1 MINQT
6 ILIIF
11 VIVIIIVSLCIFS
24 IWSLD
29 RQISKEIEQEQK
41 ERNIT
46 ENRLTDS
53 LKTLC
58 TQLGIELSYHK
69 ELGTAAGR
77 ILYYSMNGRLLVDDA
92 RIEIL
97 EKYKDEPYTL
107 AHELGHYM
115 AIKQRQ
121 DDSERGADDEA
132 DKLCRLILNKKEQEL
147 LSISL
152 RCYFHENERVN
163 GSD

>member
-1 MINQT
+1 MWCYILLA
-6 ILIIF
+6 ILIIVLICVF
-11 VIVIIIVSLCIFS
+11 IYFYIDWQVT
-24 IWSLD
+24 
-29 RQISKEIEQEQK
+29 KEIEQEHK
-41 ERNIT
+41 ERDAIK
-46 ENRLTDS
+46 NRLTES

-58 TQLGIELSYHK
+58 AQLGIGLSYHK

-77 ILYYSMNGRLLVDDA
+77 ILYHSKNGRLFVDNA

-97 EKYKDEPYTL
+97 EQYENEPYVL

-121 DDSERGADDEA
+121 DNSEYGADYEA

-152 RCYFHENERVN
+152 KCYFHNIEVVN
-163 GSD
+163 

>member
-1 MINQT
+1 MWIYILLV
-6 ILIIF
+6 ILII
-11 VIVIIIVSLCIFS
+11 VIVCVAAYFYIDWQVN
-24 IWSLD
+24 
-29 RQISKEIEQEQK
+29 KEIEQEHK
-41 ERNIT
+41 ERNIA
-46 ENRLTDS
+46 EKRLTES

-58 TQLGIELSYHK
+58 AQLGIGLSYHE

-77 ILYYSMNGRLLVDDA
+77 ILYHSMNGRLFVDDA

-97 EKYKDEPYTL
+97 EKYKNEPYTL

-121 DDSERGADDEA
+121 DNSERGADDEA
-132 DKLCRLILNKKEQEL
+132 DKLCRLILNEREQKL

-152 RCYFHENERVN
+152 RCYFHEMEE
-163 GSD
+163 DK